1 MAAPAA
7 GRAQPGEG
15 GRHGPARHQTGE
27 RNAALGQPGD
37 QIERGPI
44 AADRPRDRVAAADG
58 RGDTVTA
65 QFPTGERT
73 LTVVGTYDNRALLG
87 DRLVE

>member
-1 MAAPAA
+1 LPVRLFAVA
-7 GRAQPGEG
+7 
-15 GRHGPARHQTGE
+15 
-27 RNAALGQPGD
+27 
-37 QIERGPI
+37 I
-44 AADRPRDRVAAADG
+44 AVAAADG